1 MQTACTNMAAL
12 LTVSGREAGHTLELK
27 NKLLKELQDK
37 LVPLEKERDT
47 QTQGKLEI
55 MDLI

>member
-1 MQTACTNMAAL
+1 MAAL